1 MLNKVVV
8 SILIMLYASAAYS
21 ESTSP
26 TDNIV
31 GPTLEQ
37 AGWSNEYFSDSG
49 SVNDLLAA
57 EMLVKNERLSRDGV
71 ERIEISQKFMDAL
84 PTGADAMPATK
95 TVFETMSVPGIGP
108 NGSTVKLLRVM
119 NPEEVARLRGET
131 IAPSEVM
138 AVGLQ
143 AYGEGAL
150 LLGAGLQ
157 GMVNE
162 SAIGQAIGGSALG
175 QGFGTNLSNEDMTA
189 MVGMFASNPYLCL
202 GHMMTNQ
209 TIDQDNGGG
218 DDVYIPMIKPWES
231 ASPFYFMMGPACF
244 ALAMA
249 DRLGVDLDESAKALL
264 EAQQAASAAAV
275 FTGPDKVTLNGRT
288 AYRIDATGLN
298 LTQSAAGPDQPRPE
312 PVQYASL
319 WPNDDSG
326 STYDRY
332 ARSPPKSYGVP
343 GPSMGYA
350 PKGTLQASGS
360 STTASSN
367 SGATRMTITAM
378 SIWIDTEFFVRLKVR
393 LEGTMQQSG
402 EPRDIFM
409 EREFKDYKT
418 VPGSHQYEPYRET
431 LRMGGV
437 LGPEEQA
444 EMQGALK
451 ELEEFDRQMASMPPD
466 QRAMMERMMGDKMQQ
481 MRNMANGGAVEF
493 ELITTGIVINPDF
506 SAPETGMAAMMEPNL
521 VQIIQRHL
529 VALGYDPGNTTGDLT
544 KQTVVAIT
552 KFEAAKGMPVTG
564 QATPQLAGVLAAA
577 VDANK

>member
-1 MLNKVVV
+1 VLGQAFGTDLDSDQM
-8 SILIMLYASAAYS
+8 S
-21 ESTSP
+21 EG
-26 TDNIV
+26 I
-31 GPTLEQ
+31 E
-37 AGWSNEYFSDSG
+37 
-49 SVNDLLAA
+49 LL
-57 EMLVKNERLSRDGV
+57 
-71 ERIEISQKFMDAL
+71 
-84 PTGADAMPATK
+84 TG
-95 TVFETMSVPGIGP
+95 
-108 NGSTVKLLRVM
+108 
-119 NPEEVARLRGET
+119 NPENCNLAYQHIEFEELDVSFAAR
-131 IAPSEVM
+131 
-138 AVGLQ
+138 
-143 AYGEGAL
+143 
-150 LLGAGLQ
+150 
-157 GMVNE
+157 
-162 SAIGQAIGGSALG
+162 
-175 QGFGTNLSNEDMTA
+175 
-189 MVGMFASNPYLCL
+189 
-202 GHMMTNQ
+202 
-209 TIDQDNGGG
+209 
-218 DDVYIPMIKPWES
+218 PWES
-231 ASPFYFMMGPACF
+231 ASPFYFMTGPACF
-244 ALAMA
+244 ALLMA
-249 DRLGVDLDESAKALL
+249 DRLGVDLDDSAKALL
-264 EAQQAASAAAV
+264 EAQQAATAAAV
-275 FTGPDKVTLNGRT
+275 FTGPDKVTLNGRP

-298 LTQSAAGPDQPRPE
+298 LTQSVAGSDQPRPE
-312 PVQYASL
+312 PVQHAPS
-319 WPNDDSG
+319 WPNDDSV
-326 STYDRY
+326 SIYDRY
-332 ARSPPKSYGVP
+332 ARLPPKSYDVP
-343 GPSMGYA
+343 DSSMGYA

-367 SGATRMTITAM
+367 SGATSMTITAM
-378 SIWIDTEFFVRLKVR
+378 SIWIDAEFFVRLKVR

-402 EPRDIFM
+402 VPRDIFM

-481 MRNMANGGAVEF
+481 MRSMANGGAVEF

-521 VQIIQRHL
+521 VQIIQQHL